1 MNCCCCVC
9 CFSARHLPCVRYKC
23 NREETPDVLFF
34 GDSSMDYLKHTLPW
48 GPCTGETREGWNAL
62 RKRLRPLVV
71 DNMAMSSAP
80 SYEMCC
86 TAPLFLCLPCS
97 RPKRAIV
104 MSMGGN
110 DFLWLPFPFVHEA
123 LSKIGL
129 DAPLQYMRCFLQQTS
144 VFSPNLNI
152 IFIPD
157 TVINENLC
165 CSEAYAEY
173 CARLRDLASVR
184 NFFLC
189 VFVYIHSKQMLIQ
202 IIVEPDASNDEVKQ
216 YLTSATYYDNRKS
229 VDVPTFN
236 YRVVDKRKKSG
247 KYYQNFI
254 LVDPSRFL
262 RRLKKK
268 LDSSTY

>member
-1 MNCCCCVC
+1 
-9 CFSARHLPCVRYKC
+9 
-23 NREETPDVLFF
+23 
-34 GDSSMDYLKHTLPW
+34 MDYLKYTLPW

-62 RKRLRPLVV
+62 RKRLRPLIV

-80 SYEMCC
+80 SYELCC

-144 VFSPNLNI
+144 VFSPNLNV

-165 CSEAYAEY
+165 CSEAYIEY
-173 CARLRDLASVR
+173 CAHLRDLASVR
-184 NFFLC
+184 NCRVRVC
-189 VFVYIHSKQMLIQ
+189 V
-202 IIVEPDASNDEVKQ
+202 
-216 YLTSATYYDNRKS
+216 
-229 VDVPTFN
+229 
-236 YRVVDKRKKSG
+236 VVHNPLFPHRKKFLTALDTVVEMFVGTRIECLFQTSQ
-247 KYYQNFI
+247 KSTRIYEDEI
-254 LVDPSRFL
+254 LIIFP
-262 RRLKKK
+262 
-268 LDSSTY
+268 